1 MKKRHWIS
9 LISMMLILAGCATK
23 SYVRLE
29 DERLTKFTS
38 QADSTIIE
46 QLKADKNQ
54 QLFYQDSLYAKLTQD
69 TDSLFISMMAEIY
82 RKNIRIDSLQQELQ
96 LQSVF
101 IDSLIADVDTL
112 ERLQTRF
119 KDADY
124 TIFDFSRLKSNLD
137 SLMIN
142 QKHLSRE
149 LQYMIRDLNL
159 IERNLMDIM
168 NYSINSLKAQ
178 LQASTVM
185 TKRSLYKNSATA
197 YKMVM
202 VYLMT
207 NVSSDP
213 EKLLNYI
220 DSVYAMGDA
229 LDTVK
234 VQFAA
239 PGGRDPSPEDTL
251 SRK

>member
-1 MKKRHWIS
+1 MIRRYITF
-9 LISMMLILAGCATK
+9 LLVLILLLSSCATK

-29 DERLTKFTS
+29 GERFQKQLVS
-38 QADSTIIE
+38 ADSTIVH
-46 QLKADKNQ
+46 QLSSENQ
-54 QLFYQDSLYAKLTQD
+54 AQDIKQDSLFTTLMME
-69 TDSLFISMMAEIY
+69 TDSLFLDMMSDI
-82 RKNIRIDSLQQELQ
+82 RIKNQEIDSLQNILITQG
-96 LQSVF
+96 VF

-112 ERLQTRF
+112 QVLQTRF

-124 TIFDFSRLKSNLD
+124 SMFDFSKIKTNLD

-168 NYSINSLKAQ
+168 NYSMNSMKAQ
-178 LQASTVM
+178 LQASNIM
-185 TKRSLYKNSATA
+185 MERQLYKNNATA

-207 NVSSDP
+207 NSSTDP
-213 EKLLNYI
+213 NGLLDYI
-220 DSVYAMGDA
+220 DSIYAMGPA

-234 VQFAA
+234 VQFGSPA
-239 PGGRDPSPEDTL
+239 PPDTVT
-251 SRK
+251 SD

>member
-1 MKKRHWIS
+1 MIKRGITFIIV
-9 LISMMLILAGCATK
+9 LVLLLTGCATK

-29 DERLTKFTS
+29 DERLGKQTFS
-38 QADSTIIE
+38 AASTII
-46 QLKADKNQ
+46 QNLKMTANKQ
-54 QLFYQDSLYAKLTQD
+54 QYLQDSLFSVITLE
-69 TDSLFISMMAEIY
+69 TDSMFMSMMDQI
-82 RKNIRIDSLQQELQ
+82 RIKNLEIDSLQRSLST
-96 LQSVF
+96 QSIY
-101 IDSLIADVDTL
+101 IDSLMADVDTL
-112 ERLQTRF
+112 QVLQTRF

-124 TIFDFSRLKSNLD
+124 SMFDFSRIKTNLD

-168 NYSINSLKAQ
+168 NYSMNSIKSNF
-178 LQASTVM
+178 QASSM
-185 TKRSLYKNSATA
+185 MMERSIYKNSATA

-207 NVSSDP
+207 NSSTDP
-213 EKLLNYI
+213 NKLLTYI
-220 DSVYAMGDA
+220 DSVYAMGSA

-234 VQFAA
+234 VQFGSPA
-239 PGGRDPSPEDTL
+239 PADTVR
-251 SRK
+251 SD